1 VSQALVLAG
10 WLVALVG
17 VGAAFAARYRT
28 ASLGEAVARACHELR
43 GPLAAARLGLE
54 PPVCGGQLADARLRA
69 IELELGRATL
79 ALEDLS
85 EACDAAA
92 TRRRV
97 VEVIRGEAVDVAQL
111 LVDLV
116 QAWEGPARARGVEIA
131 LAGSGSTPVVHGD
144 RLRLAQAVGNLIA
157 NAVEHGGGVVA
168 VSWHA
173 APATVRIEVADRGD
187 GLPAPVAELARR
199 RPLRWP
205 LPRRGGPAQA
215 RQRAGSRR
223 GHGLAIATAIAA
235 RHGGRL
241 AAAPS
246 DQGAK
251 LVLELPLATGPV
263 PAAHPRPA
271 G

>member
-1 VSQALVLAG
+1 MSQALVVAG
-10 WLVALVG
+10 WLVAIAG
-17 VGAAFAARYRT
+17 VAAAIAARCRT
-28 ASLGEAVARACHELR
+28 ANLGEAVARACHELR
-43 GPLAAARLGLE
+43 GPLTAARLGLE
-54 PPVCGGQLADARLRA
+54 LSFRGGQLADARLRA

-92 TRRRV
+92 KRRRP
-97 VEVIRGEAVDVAQL
+97 VEVIGGQQVDIAQL
-111 LVDLV
+111 LADLV
-116 QAWEGPARARGVEIA
+116 QAWEGQARVRGVEMA
-131 LAGSGSTPVVHGD
+131 LAGSGATPVVQGE

-157 NAVEHGGGVVA
+157 NAVEHGGGVVS

-173 APATVRIEVADRGD
+173 AAATVRIEVADRGD

-205 LPRRGGPAQA
+205 SPRRERAA
-215 RQRAGSRR
+215 RARPQAGSRR
-223 GHGLAIATAIAA
+223 GHGLAIASAIAA

-246 DQGAK
+246 DRGAR
-251 LVLELPLATGPV
+251 LVLELPLATELVRP
-263 PAAHPRPA
+263 AHPRPT

>member
-1 VSQALVLAG
+1 MSQALVFAG
-10 WLVALVG
+10 WLVAIAG
-17 VGAAFAARYRT
+17 VGAAVAARYRT

-54 PPVCGGQLADARLRA
+54 LSRRGGQLADARLRV

-92 TRRRV
+92 TRRRPV
-97 VEVIRGEAVDVAQL
+97 TGIRGEPVDVAQL

-116 QAWEGPARARGVEIA
+116 QAWEGPARARGVEMA
-131 LAGSGSTPVVHGD
+131 LAGSGATPVVHGE

-173 APATVRIEVADRGD
+173 APATVRIEVSDRGD

-199 RPLRWP
+199 PRLRWP
-205 LPRRGGPAQA
+205 TPRRERPGRA
-215 RQRAGSRR
+215 RHRAGSRH
-223 GHGLAIATAIAA
+223 GHGLAIASAIAA

-246 DQGAK
+246 DQGAR
-251 LVLELPLATGPV
+251 LVLELPLASGAV
-263 PAAHPRPA
+263 AAAHPRPA

>member
-1 VSQALVLAG
+1 VIVG
-10 WLVALVG
+10 WLVAIA
-17 VGAAFAARYRT
+17 GACAAIAARHRT
-28 ASLGEAVARACHELR
+28 ASLAEAVARACHELR

-54 PPVCGGQLADARLRA
+54 LPLRRGQLADPRLRA

-85 EACDAAA
+85 QACDAAA
-92 TRRRV
+92 TRRRSV
-97 VEVIRGEAVDVAQL
+97 TAIRWEPVDVAQL
-111 LVDLV
+111 LGDLV
-116 QAWEGPARARGVEIA
+116 QAWEEPAKARGVEMA
-131 LAGSGSTPVVHGD
+131 LASAGSTPVVHGE

-187 GLPAPVAELARR
+187 GLPAPVAELAHR
-199 RPLRWP
+199 RPRRWP
-205 LPRRGGPAQA
+205 APRRERPARA
-215 RQRAGSRR
+215 RHRAGSRR
-223 GHGLAIATAIAA
+223 GHGLAIANAIAA

-246 DQGAK
+246 DQGAR
-251 LVLELPLATGPV
+251 LILELPLASEAV
-263 PAAHPRPA
+263 PAAHPTPV